1 MVSFELGLALLQ
13 MCAKTGI
20 TLTIIEKAL
29 VWDSRI

>member
-20 TLTIIEKAL
+20 TLTIIERGL
-29 VWDSRI
+29 GRDSRI